1 MQTYDPRVT
10 ATDLPVPATPTAESR
25 IGRALGSLTPSGRAA
40 VPLSWAFY
48 DFANTIYSYA
58 IVSYAIGLWSV
69 KRLGDADGQFW
80 VLFAGAASVLLNALV
95 SPVLGAMSDRTG
107 RRMTYLLFFTALTIV
122 CSGAIGLTEAP
133 AIGLLLYAVANFG
146 YQAALI
152 YYDSTLPLVSRPGS
166 RGRVSGIG
174 VAIGYL
180 GTILIALLILVFDSK
195 ATSLTFFMAAG
206 LFLLFAIPI
215 FTVVKEPARA
225 DAQAFHLRDAIGS
238 WSQLKTT
245 VDHAR
250 AVPGLF
256 RFLVGRFFYTDPVN
270 TVIVVMSV
278 FAVKAIG
285 LTESQANLVL
295 LFLTVVAVIASFGWG
310 FLVERIGPKR
320 TLLIV
325 LGTWFVGLLIAGSIL
340 SLPTFLLGGAL
351 LGAGLGGV
359 WTSDRVFMLRL
370 SPPDKVGEFFGLYG
384 IAGKFSA
391 VSGPLLYGTIV
402 STLLNAGW
410 GSGAYQVGIF
420 SFIILLVVGVWLL
433 RGVPEPPMVRE
444 ESPEMPVGPPPD
456 RHAPAT
462 APIEPR

>member
-1 MQTYDPRVT
+1 
-10 ATDLPVPATPTAESR
+10 
-25 IGRALGSLTPSGRAA
+25 
-40 VPLSWAFY
+40 
-48 DFANTIYSYA
+48 
-58 IVSYAIGLWSV
+58 
-69 KRLGDADGQFW
+69 
-80 VLFAGAASVLLNALV
+80 
-95 SPVLGAMSDRTG
+95 
-107 RRMTYLLFFTALTIV
+107 
-122 CSGAIGLTEAP
+122 
-133 AIGLLLYAVANFG
+133 
-146 YQAALI
+146 
-152 YYDSTLPLVSRPGS
+152 
-166 RGRVSGIG
+166 
-174 VAIGYL
+174 
-180 GTILIALLILVFDSK
+180 
-195 ATSLTFFMAAG
+195 
-206 LFLLFAIPI
+206 
-215 FTVVKEPARA
+215 
-225 DAQAFHLRDAIGS
+225 
-238 WSQLKTT
+238 
-245 VDHAR
+245 
-250 AVPGLF
+250 
-256 RFLVGRFFYTDPVN
+256 
-270 TVIVVMSV
+270 
-278 FAVKAIG
+278 
-285 LTESQANLVL
+285 VL

-310 FLVERIGPKR
+310 FLVERIGPKA

-444 ESPEMPVGPPPD
+444 EAPEMPVGPPPD
-456 RHAPAT
+456 RLAPAT